1 MNYNEVI
8 SYIEKRN
15 LMGSVLGLDNIKALL
30 KKLGNP
36 ERSVPAMHI
45 AGTNGKGSIMAY
57 VENVLI
63 EAGLKVGRYISP
75 TIFDYRERWQ
85 ICKEYIS
92 KEDCAELLS
101 KVIGTVEEMEQSGE
115 GRPTSF
121 EIETA
126 AAFLYFKEAGCDI
139 MLIECGMGG
148 SQDATNVFLKTP
160 IDVIASI
167 SFDHM
172 QFLGNTLEA
181 ITSEKLGIVKDRDI
195 LVSYPQS
202 EIPEKVI
209 DAFAA
214 DHKMT
219 VDNTLTEDDALTEAD
234 RSASDEKNYQRYR
247 KTDRSS
253 ITTLESGI
261 WGTEF
266 IYKNENYHISM
277 AGGAQVYNAATAI
290 EALEAFN
297 DIADDYKLKK
307 IDKDTVRKGLAK
319 TFWPGRFTV
328 IGSEPL
334 FIADGAHNEDAWCR
348 LSEDIN
354 KYFTNRK
361 IIFIIGVL
369 KDKEYD
375 RMLDI
380 LTPFMKHAITL
391 TSSSPRALDGRTL
404 AGLIRERNVAAE
416 YSESISDAIDRAL
429 EIADQESDSVIIACG
444 SLSFIGDIIRVK
456 KDKDNA
462 KG

>member
-101 KVIGTVEEMEQSGE
+101 KVIVTVEEMEQSGE

-181 ITSEKLGIVKDRDI
+181 ITSEKLGIVKERDI

-214 DHKMT
+214 
-219 VDNTLTEDDALTEAD
+219 
-234 RSASDEKNYQRYR
+234 DEKNYQRYR

-261 WGTEF
+261 WGAEF

-307 IDKDTVRKGLAK
+307 IDKDAVRKGLAK

-391 TSSSPRALDGRTL
+391 TSNSPRALDGRTL
-404 AGLIRERNVAAE
+404 AGLIGERNVAAE

>member
-15 LMGSVLGLDNIKALL
+15 LLGSVLGLDNIKALL

-209 DAFAA
+209 DAFASE
-214 DHKMT
+214 K
-219 VDNTLTEDDALTEAD
+219 
-234 RSASDEKNYQRYR
+234 KNYQRYR

-297 DIADDYKLKK
+297 DIAADYKLKK

-391 TSSSPRALDGRTL
+391 TSNSPRALDGRTL
-404 AGLIRERNVAAE
+404 AGFIGERNVAAE

>member
-209 DAFAA
+209 DAFA
-214 DHKMT
+214 
-219 VDNTLTEDDALTEAD
+219 
-234 RSASDEKNYQRYR
+234 SDEKNYQRYR

-297 DIADDYKLKK
+297 DIAADYKLKK

-391 TSSSPRALDGRTL
+391 TSNSPRALDGRTL
-404 AGLIRERNVAAE
+404 AGLIGERNVAAE

>member
-214 DHKMT
+214 DK
-219 VDNTLTEDDALTEAD
+219 
-234 RSASDEKNYQRYR
+234 KNYQRYR

-277 AGGAQVYNAATAI
+277 AGGAQVYNAATAV

-297 DIADDYKLKK
+297 DIAADYKLKK

-319 TFWPGRFTV
+319 TSWPGRFTV

-391 TSSSPRALDGRTL
+391 TSNSPRALDGRTL
-404 AGLIRERNVAAE
+404 AGLIGEKNVAAE